1 MEFQILIIMSARRYI
16 YIVWI
21 FLFFVACEEKIDIN
35 LNDADPRVVIEANL
49 SDLQSTQR
57 IRVSKT
63 VAFNEPVNS
72 LGVTNAHVLVVDSK
86 GNQHGFQHE
95 GDGNYVAMNFTP
107 VPEQVYGL
115 YVEVDGEQFLSSCYM
130 PPTVAVDSTG
140 IIEESIFGDSYYFAT
155 FKFNDPPDER
165 NYYRYDVSVN
175 NIGFR
180 FSSVFQDKFNDG
192 LYVTHQVSD
201 LDTELKPGDIITVR
215 RYCIDEKVFDYWN
228 EYQSTNPGSAAPGNP
243 TSNISNNAL
252 GYFSVA
258 SAQEFQMQIM
268 DMNFDWDGLD
278 DSMLR

>member
-1 MEFQILIIMSARRYI
+1 MNMQRYI
-16 YIVWI
+16 YI
-21 FLFFVACEEKIDIN
+21 FCTLLFFSACEEIIDVN

-72 LGVTNAHVLVVDSK
+72 VGVTDAVVLVMNNRGGYVI
-86 GNQHGFQHE
+86 FQHE
-95 GDGNYVAMNFTP
+95 RDGYYVARDFTP
-107 VPEQVYGL
+107 VPGQSYSL
-115 YVEVDGEQFLSSCYM
+115 SVEVDGESYRASCNM
-130 PPTVAVDSTG
+130 PTYVEVDSTG
-140 IIEESIFGDSYYFAT
+140 IVRENILGDSYYFAT
-155 FKFNDPPDER
+155 FKFNDPPDVS
-165 NYYRYDVSVN
+165 NYYKYDISIN
-175 NIGFR
+175 DGNYR
-180 FSSVFQDKFNDG
+180 FSTVFEDKFNDG

-201 LDTELKPGDIITVR
+201 LDVELNPGDYISVR

-258 SAQEFQMQIM
+258 SAQEFRLQIM
-268 DMNFDWDGLD
+268 DMDFDRDSLD
-278 DSMLR
+278 ASAISMP